1 MPNRTKIHKANQI
14 RAENRWKRA
23 REKSVIDEN
32 NNDLEMINNE
42 VELND
47 DVLSESYF
55 LIDTSVQTDLEKSD
69 KNIQTEVL
77 MTNKHIQTF
86 EIVKNDTNYSSHQT
100 KQEIN
105 PEPIS
110 NVFDILI

>member
-1 MPNRTKIHKANQI
+1 MSNKQIHTI
-14 RAENRWKRA
+14 
-23 REKSVIDEN
+23 
-32 NNDLEMINNE
+32 
-42 VELND
+42 
-47 DVLSESYF
+47 
-55 LIDTSVQTDLEKSD
+55 
-69 KNIQTEVL
+69 
-77 MTNKHIQTF
+77 

>member
-1 MPNRTKIHKANQI
+1 
-14 RAENRWKRA
+14 
-23 REKSVIDEN
+23 
-32 NNDLEMINNE
+32 MIKYE

-47 DVLSESYF
+47 DVLRESYI

-77 MTNKHIQTF
+77 MTNKQIQSF
-86 EIVKNDTNYSSHQT
+86 KILKNDTIYSSHKT

-105 PEPIS
+105 PVPIS
-110 NVFDILI
+110 NVFDIL